1 MPNQTKNSFTR
12 NPEEL
17 CGERFTTSLIKSSR
31 GLGFTI
37 VGGDDNV
44 EEFLQIK
51 SIVPNGPAWLDGK
64 LQMGDL
70 LVYVNDTCVLGFKHH
85 EMVSVFQ
92 SILPGETVHLEACR
106 GYPLPFDPNDPNTE
120 VLTTIAVDAPNKP
133 SMYMDVYPN
142 VNGNYNYLDMPDDSV
157 IKNHNESHRLNTCLN
172 DSFDNILNPAD
183 INSDKHETIAI
194 PIVKGPMGFGFTIA
208 DCTYGQKVKKILDRQ
223 RCKNLLEN
231 DILLSI
237 NAVSVRDM
245 SHGDVVQVL
254 KDCPRN
260 KESIIHVQ
268 RGDYLLTNSNS
279 KNKLNKNFDTN
290 KSILKNLTSGI
301 FRSKTPTADIYST
314 QQKEILPIRPK
325 TPLVDTR
332 VRSRTPLTESS
343 NILTQGNMKD
353 LLSNSKLS
361 YEQDSA
367 NLCNAYEMKMC
378 NIQDRMAAISVNNSN
393 KSVDINSM
401 QKGYIPNQVELNQFN
416 HMDCYNYNC
425 PSNKFMDHNGH
436 HESCGCFDCKEYKMS
451 EIDMNF
457 SLGHDQANTSKMG
470 LNVNESIE
478 GRKDNIDHA
487 DMYALGM
494 QNNSQWIY
502 YPGSNPQMPIGDT
515 ETVITL
521 VRQENGFGFRIV
533 GGTEEGSQVAV
544 GHIVP
549 GGAAHLDGR
558 ICTGDEILSVDGQS
572 VVSNYIIRFYIVQVH
587 IKFYLSNMNKTDKYI
602 TSSSCTINGT
612 CISSWSRDFRN

>member
-1 MPNQTKNSFTR
+1 MPIQTRNSFTR
-12 NPEEL
+12 NPDDL

-106 GYPLPFDPNDPNTE
+106 GYSLPFDPNDPNTE
-120 VLTTIAVDAPNKP
+120 VLTTIAVEAPNK
-133 SMYMDVYPN
+133 SGMYLDVFPN
-142 VNGNYNYLDMPDDSV
+142 VNGNYNYLDVPDDST
-157 IKNHNESHRLNTCLN
+157 IKNRNDSHRLNASLN
-172 DSFDNILNPAD
+172 DSLDNILNSPAD
-183 INSDKHETIAI
+183 TNNDKHETIAI
-194 PIVKGPMGFGFTIA
+194 PITKGPMGFGFTIA

-237 NAVSVRDM
+237 NSVNVRDM

-260 KESIIHVQ
+260 KESTIYVQ
-268 RGDYLLTNSNS
+268 RGDYGISSSNS
-279 KNKLNKNFDTN
+279 KNKSNKSADNN

-332 VRSRTPLTESS
+332 VRSKTPLTESS
-343 NILTQGNMKD
+343 NILGQD
-353 LLSNSKLS
+353 NSKEQLS
-361 YEQDSA
+361 KSKLNYEQDSL
-367 NLCNAYEMKMC
+367 NMCNNYEMKMSD
-378 NIQDRMAAISVNNSN
+378 IQDRMTAISINNTID
-393 KSVDINSM
+393 KSLDGNH
-401 QKGYIPNQVELNQFN
+401 PELNQYN
-416 HMDCYNYNC
+416 HLDYYNYN
-425 PSNKFMDHNGH
+425 PSSSRLMNYNGH
-436 HESCGCFDCKEYKMS
+436 HETCSCYDCKDYKIAEM
-451 EIDMNF
+451 DMNF
-457 SLGHDQANTSKMG
+457 PGHDQMSNGKSVLNANDS
-470 LNVNESIE
+470 LYR
-478 GRKDNIDHA
+478 RKDIDHNE
-487 DMYALGM
+487 MYAMGM
-494 QNNSQWIY
+494 QNNGQWIY
-502 YPGSNPQMPIGDT
+502 YPGSNAPILNQDT
-515 ETVITL
+515 ETCITL
-521 VRQENGFGFRIV
+521 VRQESGFGFRIV

-549 GGAAHLDGR
+549 GGAADLDGR

-572 VVSNYIIRFYIVQVH
+572 VVSNLNMHYI
-587 IKFYLSNMNKTDKYI
+587 
-602 TSSSCTINGT
+602 
-612 CISSWSRDFRN
+612 